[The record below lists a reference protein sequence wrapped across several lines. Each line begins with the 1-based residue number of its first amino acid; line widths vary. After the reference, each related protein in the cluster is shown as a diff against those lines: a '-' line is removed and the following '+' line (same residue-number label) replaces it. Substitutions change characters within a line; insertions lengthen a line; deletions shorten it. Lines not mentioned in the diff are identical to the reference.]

1 MLSLKSIKNSTT
13 HLLHNSKLFALITV
27 ILSTII
33 TSIFLNLIP
42 SISEPIKLLLYPVIV
57 LLCSYGLYIT
67 TPILSAYFIY
77 VYKYVIH

>member
-13 HLLHNSKLFALITV
+13 HLLYNSKLFALTTV

-42 SISEPIKLLLYPVIV
+42 GISEPIKLLLYPIIV